1 MEFVIFIDSFSAV
14 NTHFFITPQFVF
26 PTSWAH
32 FHVLKRI
39 SIFLNSFLFFFCA
52 SLTHHLIGI
61 CLFLSASYT
70 YSIFFTILISFIQ
83 VLKEPKRFYP
93 GKLRPFLI
101 IFFPIR
107 YRINSFELYAQSVF
121 CLLSRR
127 FPCLFQIR

>member
-83 VLKEPKRFYP
+83 VLKEQKRFLSP
-93 GKLRPFLI
+93 GKLTPPLNFVNLYHI
-101 IFFPIR
+101 LKFFTVSTPEIFHVTVR
-107 YRINSFELYAQSVF
+107 SHTAT
-121 CLLSRR
+121 
-127 FPCLFQIR
+127 